1 MWMQFMPIGVLSKS
15 AISHLRIL
23 HSRRRIVS
31 MRRKRGKA
39 DEMGG
44 MVYTSWDLP
53 IVVFHDFG
61 RMRALKLAADAV

>member
-1 MWMQFMPIGVLSKS
+1 
-15 AISHLRIL
+15 
-23 HSRRRIVS
+23 

-44 MVYTSWDLP
+44 MAYTSWDLP